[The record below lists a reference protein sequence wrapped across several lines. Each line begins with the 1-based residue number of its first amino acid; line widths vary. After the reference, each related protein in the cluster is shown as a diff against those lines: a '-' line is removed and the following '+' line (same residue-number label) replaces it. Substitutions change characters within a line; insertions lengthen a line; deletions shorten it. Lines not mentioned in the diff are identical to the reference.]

1 MRRLIVAGWL
11 ALASAGGVSAQ
22 TPRPVTVLWDLDA
35 SHEGVTTWEIDAD
48 GVTVACTD
56 VAVVGEARQCGAA
69 LLPGTYEAFRL
80 RGVAASC
87 GDPVV
92 APCPGGWSAPIAV
105 TVPSADAPGT
115 FIIRAAR
122 APPPEEPSMLLLY
135 VNFEAGPPGGSTYT
149 LGATEHSA
157 GSDALELQFT
167 FGGAINATGATVGS
181 YGVQTSGFNCGVRLP
196 ASSGDVWPRDAGRVG
211 WWVTFDG
218 SNDVALFTSV
228 DSSVHVEVRSNGN
241 LRLFW
246 GGSFLLATGDYSSF
260 IPTDRTPVFIEL
272 KWDRTNNLRALRFS
286 TDGAAGTWRENT
298 DSWTQPAHATYVRWA
313 GEYGAAYFDNLM
325 ISDDPD
331 EDLYALRNLTDY
343 ADYGGGGGGQTYN
356 EALSLAAA
364 ADLAPSGSLVMSATQ
379 ALSASAALAPS
390 AALVIGAT
398 VALAADAAI
407 TTPSQAALAGT
418 LTLPAA
424 AALTPTSTAAL
435 VATLALQGA
444 GGLGVTSQATLGA
457 ALALPAEAGLGVTSQ
472 ATLGASLALPAAAG
486 LGVVSQATV
495 DAALALVAS
504 GTLTPAGAVVAQAV
518 LALGLEAGY
527 VTSAQIVGA
536 PETHHE
542 TLALAAAAGL
552 ELQAT
557 GLLGAV
563 QAFAAAAGLTQDG
576 ATVIGRALALAVEAD
591 LTTAAQGVLRPTLAL
606 PVDATLTSQ
615 AQAQLVALLTLSAAA
630 VLAQAAQ
637 LQGVITYDVLK
648 VAAETLRAAAVTH
661 ETLRAARALDETL
674 H

>member
-1 MRRLIVAGWL
+1 MATRYVNTNSTPGGDGTTNATSGANRAYASLAEFEATLSGTLTEPWTVHYSGTVVDGASGVTFSGFTPSATNYVDIVGDHPGGAWSDSHIRLVRTGGTIISVWVPYLRLRHLQLLMDTTDGGDQYGIGINSGGTYLAVDSCLIYCTGGTGGYRRSGILPDTSVTDMRVANCTFRGWL
-11 ALASAGGVSAQ
+11 NTTNSRACQVSGVLYHNTFIDCAIGADQPSSDAGKAINNLFYNVTSVRMSGTWAAGSGYNATDSASLSYTVTGGATGDRLSQTFTFEDAGAGDYRLTSGDAGAQGYGVDLSGDA
-22 TPRPVTVLWDLDA
+22 TYPVTLDQT
-35 SHEGVTTWEIDAD
+35 GTTRPDPPSI
-48 GVTVACTD
+48 
-56 VAVVGEARQCGAA
+56 GAYEPTGGGG
-69 LLPGTYEAFRL
+69 PGTYHE
-80 RGVAASC
+80 S
-87 GDPVV
+87 
-92 APCPGGWSAPIAV
+92 
-105 TVPSADAPGT
+105 
-115 FIIRAAR
+115 
-122 APPPEEPSMLLLY
+122 
-135 VNFEAGPPGGSTYT
+135 
-149 LGATEHSA
+149 
-157 GSDALELQFT
+157 
-167 FGGAINATGATVGS
+167 
-181 YGVQTSGFNCGVRLP
+181 
-196 ASSGDVWPRDAGRVG
+196 
-211 WWVTFDG
+211 
-218 SNDVALFTSV
+218 
-228 DSSVHVEVRSNGN
+228 
-241 LRLFW
+241 
-246 GGSFLLATGDYSSF
+246 
-260 IPTDRTPVFIEL
+260 
-272 KWDRTNNLRALRFS
+272 
-286 TDGAAGTWRENT
+286 
-298 DSWTQPAHATYVRWA
+298 
-313 GEYGAAYFDNLM
+313 
-325 ISDDPD
+325 
-331 EDLYALRNLTDY
+331 
-343 ADYGGGGGGQTYN
+343 
-356 EALSLAAA
+356 LSLAAA
-364 ADLAPSGSLVMSATQ
+364 AALAPSGTLVMSATQ

-407 TTPSQAALAGT
+407 TTPSQAALVGAVA
-418 LTLPAA
+418 LPADA
-424 AALTPTSTAAL
+424 TITPTSTAAL
-435 VATLALQGA
+435 VATLALQGT
-444 GGLGVTSQATLGA
+444 GGLGLTA
-457 ALALPAEAGLGVTSQ
+457 Q
-472 ATLGASLALPAAAG
+472 ATLGASLVLPAEAA

-563 QAFAAAAGLTQDG
+563 QAFAAAAGLTQDA